1 VVKLNPLKKLKELK
15 EGLPNIKEMEVVA
28 KNQQQAIKIQVD
40 EILKQ
45 TVLMERWANAQE
57 LQLEQL
63 ERVAQAL
70 EKMAEK

>member
-1 VVKLNPLKKLKELK
+1 MVKLNPLKKLKELK
-15 EGLPNIKEMEVVA
+15 AGLPDIKGMEVVA
-28 KNQQQAIKIQVD
+28 KNQQQMIKIQVD

-63 ERVAQAL
+63 ERIAVAL
-70 EKMAEK
+70 EEMAKK